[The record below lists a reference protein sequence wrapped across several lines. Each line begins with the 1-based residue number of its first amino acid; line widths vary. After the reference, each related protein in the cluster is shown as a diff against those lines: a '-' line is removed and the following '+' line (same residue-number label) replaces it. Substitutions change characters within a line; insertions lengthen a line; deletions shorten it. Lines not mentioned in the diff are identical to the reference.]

1 MPIKNGKKIIEVSVD
16 AMGRIS
22 GTLRNK
28 LKEEHGVEVVVI
40 EEEKVPTIADL
51 AETMTLELVDRAVK
65 LEEVFDDNWNSK
77 VNHRAPK
84 KIGQPCKAKLKNIRG
99 KRYGR

>member
-65 LEEVFDDNWNSK
+65 LEEVFDDNWNNK